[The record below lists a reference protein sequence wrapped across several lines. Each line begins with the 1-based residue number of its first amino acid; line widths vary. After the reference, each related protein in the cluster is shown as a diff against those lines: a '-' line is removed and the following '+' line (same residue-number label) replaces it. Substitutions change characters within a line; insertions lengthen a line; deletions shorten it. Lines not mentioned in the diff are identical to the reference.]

1 MTSACLTKVSVGCK
15 VKADRGMK
23 CRFLVDPH
31 SIYNSPLLYGSEA
44 SLLQARYYASHRL
57 LIIAIDYL
65 LQL

>member
-23 CRFLVDPH
+23 CGFLVDPQ
-31 SIYNSPLLYGSEA
+31 SIYNSPLLYRSEA